1 MYLFVGFSIMFEA
14 KLLLERA
21 SSRKQSVDGVQ
32 FAGGMKMDEKN
43 HKQSKKQHIR
53 MKLLEQQGEAKLV
66 RKIVVITVAALIL
79 LLGIAVLVGFLYIN
93 SAMKPVDSEDD
104 TIKSVKIPIGSSV
117 SDISTLLE
125 EQGIIKDARVFKYY
139 IKFRNESGFQAGEYK
154 LSPSMPIKDIVT
166 SIKTGKLM
174 KEAVLRITIPE
185 GKQLIQIADIIAVK
199 TDQNPKAIFKKL
211 NNDTFVTSMKEKFPE
226 LLTSEIDNENVVYP
240 LEGYLFPAT
249 YDFYEEQPS
258 VESMV
263 IEMLK
268 KTEETLQAYE
278 SQIKKSDYTIHQL
291 LTFASLVEEEATAQV
306 DRKTIASVFYNRLDE
321 DMPLQTDP
329 TVLYAKGS
337 HKSRVLYKDLEVES
351 PYNTYKNK
359 GLTPGPIA
367 NAGKSSIEAVLD
379 PKKTDYLY
387 FLATPEGEVLYSK
400 TLEEHNN
407 KKAKHIT
414 K

>member
-1 MYLFVGFSIMFEA
+1 
-14 KLLLERA
+14 
-21 SSRKQSVDGVQ
+21 
-32 FAGGMKMDEKN
+32 MDEKDKN
-43 HKQSKKQHIR
+43 LSKKEHIR

-66 RKIVVITVAALIL
+66 RKIIMITIASLIVLIGVV
-79 LLGIAVLVGFLYIN
+79 GLVGFLYIN
-93 SAMKPVDSEDD
+93 SAMKPVDPDDD
-104 TIKSVKIPIGSSV
+104 TIKKVKIPIGSSV
-117 SDISTLLE
+117 NGISTLLE

-154 LSPSMPIKDIVT
+154 LSPSMPIEDIVT

-174 KEAVLRITIPE
+174 KEAAMKITIPE
-185 GKQLIQIADIIAVK
+185 GKQLIQIADIIAGK
-199 TDQNPKAIFKKL
+199 TGEDPKKVFKKL
-211 NNDTFVTSMKEKFPE
+211 NDKKFVNSMQEQFPQ
-226 LLTSEIDNENVVYP
+226 LLTSEIENEKVLYP

-249 YDFYEEQPS
+249 YDFYEEKPTL
-258 VESMV
+258 ESIV
-263 IEMLK
+263 TEMLK

-278 SQIKKSDYTIHQL
+278 GQMDKNDYSVHEM

-306 DRKTIASVFYNRLDE
+306 DRGKIASVFYNRIEE

-337 HKSRVLYKDLEVES
+337 HKSRVYYKDLEVKS

-359 GLTPGPIA
+359 GLPPGPIA
-367 NAGKSSIEAVLD
+367 NAGTTSIDAVLK
-379 PKKTDYLY
+379 PEKTDYLY

-400 TLEEHNN
+400 TLDDHNN
-407 KKAKHIT
+407 KKAEHISN

>member
-1 MYLFVGFSIMFEA
+1 
-14 KLLLERA
+14 
-21 SSRKQSVDGVQ
+21 
-32 FAGGMKMDEKN
+32 MDEKDKN
-43 HKQSKKQHIR
+43 LSKKEHIR

-66 RKIVVITVAALIL
+66 RKIIMITIASLIVLIGVV
-79 LLGIAVLVGFLYIN
+79 GLVGYLYIN
-93 SAMKPVDSEDD
+93 SAMKPVDPEDD
-104 TIKSVKIPIGSSV
+104 TIKKVKIPIGSSV
-117 SDISTLLE
+117 NGISTLLE

-154 LSPSMPIKDIVT
+154 LSPSMPIEDIVT

-174 KEAVLRITIPE
+174 KEAAMKITIPE
-185 GKQLIQIADIIAVK
+185 GKQLVQIADIIAVK
-199 TDQNPKAIFKKL
+199 TGEDPKKVFKKL
-211 NNDTFVTSMKEKFPE
+211 NDKKFVHSMQEKFPQ
-226 LLTSEIDNENVVYP
+226 LLTSEIENEKVLYP

-249 YDFYEEQPS
+249 YDFYEEKPTL
-258 VESMV
+258 ESIV

-278 SQIKKSDYTIHQL
+278 TQMDKNDYSVHEM

-306 DRKTIASVFYNRLDE
+306 DRGKIASVFYNRIE
-321 DMPLQTDP
+321 EGMPLQTDP

-337 HKSRVLYKDLEVES
+337 HKSRVYYKDLEVKS

-359 GLTPGPIA
+359 GLPPGPIA
-367 NAGKSSIEAVLD
+367 NAGTTSIDAVLK
-379 PKKTDYLY
+379 PEKTDYLY

-400 TLEEHNN
+400 TLDDHNI
-407 KKAKHIT
+407 KKAEHISN

>member
-1 MYLFVGFSIMFEA
+1 MN
-14 KLLLERA
+14 
-21 SSRKQSVDGVQ
+21 
-32 FAGGMKMDEKN
+32 MDEKDKN
-43 HKQSKKQHIR
+43 LSKKEHIR

-66 RKIVVITVAALIL
+66 RKIIMITIASLIL
-79 LLGIAVLVGFLYIN
+79 LIGIVGLVGFLYIN
-93 SAMKPVDSEDD
+93 SAMKPVDPDDD
-104 TIKSVKIPIGSSV
+104 TIKKVKIPIGSSV
-117 SDISTLLE
+117 NGISTLLE

-154 LSPSMPIKDIVT
+154 LSPSMPIGDIVT

-174 KEAVLRITIPE
+174 KEAAMKITIPE
-185 GKQLIQIADIIAVK
+185 GKQLIQIADIIAGK
-199 TDQNPKAIFKKL
+199 TGEDPKKVFKKL
-211 NNDTFVTSMKEKFPE
+211 NDKKFVNSMQEQFPQ
-226 LLTSEIDNENVVYP
+226 LLTSEIENEKVLYP

-249 YDFYEEQPS
+249 YDFYEEKPTL
-258 VESMV
+258 ESIV

-278 SQIKKSDYTIHQL
+278 GQMDKNDYSVHEM

-306 DRKTIASVFYNRLDE
+306 DRGKIASVFYNRIEE

-337 HKSRVLYKDLEVES
+337 HKSRVYYKDLEVKS

-359 GLTPGPIA
+359 GLPPGPIA
-367 NAGKSSIEAVLD
+367 NAGTTSIDAVLK
-379 PKKTDYLY
+379 PEKTDYLY

-400 TLEEHNN
+400 TLDDHNN
-407 KKAKHIT
+407 KKAEHISN

>member
-1 MYLFVGFSIMFEA
+1 MN
-14 KLLLERA
+14 
-21 SSRKQSVDGVQ
+21 
-32 FAGGMKMDEKN
+32 MDEKDKN
-43 HKQSKKQHIR
+43 LSKKEHIR

-66 RKIVVITVAALIL
+66 RKIIMITIASLIL
-79 LLGIAVLVGFLYIN
+79 LIGIVGLVGFLYIN
-93 SAMKPVDSEDD
+93 SAMKPVDPDDD
-104 TIKSVKIPIGSSV
+104 TIKKVKIPIGSSV
-117 SDISTLLE
+117 NGISTLLE

-154 LSPSMPIKDIVT
+154 LSPSMPIEDIVT

-174 KEAVLRITIPE
+174 KEAAMKITIPE
-185 GKQLIQIADIIAVK
+185 GKQLSQIADIIAGK
-199 TDQNPKAIFKKL
+199 TGEDPKKVFKKL
-211 NNDTFVTSMKEKFPE
+211 NDKKFVNSMQEQFPQ
-226 LLTSEIDNENVVYP
+226 LLTSEIENEKVLYP

-249 YDFYEEQPS
+249 YDFYEEKPTL
-258 VESMV
+258 ESIV

-278 SQIKKSDYTIHQL
+278 GQMDKNDYSVHEM

-306 DRKTIASVFYNRLDE
+306 DRGKIASVFYNRIKE

-337 HKSRVLYKDLEVES
+337 HKSRVYYKDLEVKS

-359 GLTPGPIA
+359 GLPPGPIA
-367 NAGKSSIEAVLD
+367 NAGTTSIDAVLK
-379 PKKTDYLY
+379 PEKTDYLY

-400 TLEEHNN
+400 TLDDHNN
-407 KKAKHIT
+407 KKAEHISN

>member
-1 MYLFVGFSIMFEA
+1 
-14 KLLLERA
+14 
-21 SSRKQSVDGVQ
+21 
-32 FAGGMKMDEKN
+32 MDEKDKN
-43 HKQSKKQHIR
+43 LSKKEHIR

-66 RKIVVITVAALIL
+66 RKIIMITIASLIL
-79 LLGIAVLVGFLYIN
+79 LIGIVGLVGFLYIN
-93 SAMKPVDSEDD
+93 SAMKPVDPDDD
-104 TIKSVKIPIGSSV
+104 TIKKVKIPIGSSV
-117 SDISTLLE
+117 NGISTLLE

-154 LSPSMPIKDIVT
+154 LSPSMPIEDIVT

-174 KEAVLRITIPE
+174 KEAAMKITIPE
-185 GKQLIQIADIIAVK
+185 GKQLIQIADIIAGK
-199 TDQNPKAIFKKL
+199 TGEDPKKVFKKL
-211 NNDTFVTSMKEKFPE
+211 NDKKFVNSMQEQFPQ
-226 LLTSEIDNENVVYP
+226 LLTSEIENEKVLYP

-249 YDFYEEQPS
+249 YDFYEEKPTL
-258 VESMV
+258 ESIV

-278 SQIKKSDYTIHQL
+278 GQMDKNEYSVHEM

-306 DRKTIASVFYNRLDE
+306 DRGKIASVFYNRIKE

-337 HKSRVLYKDLEVES
+337 HKSRVYYKDLEVKS

-359 GLTPGPIA
+359 GLPPGPIA
-367 NAGKSSIEAVLD
+367 NAGTTSIDAVLK
-379 PKKTDYLY
+379 PEKTDYLY
-387 FLATPEGEVLYSK
+387 FLATPEGQVLYSK
-400 TLEEHNN
+400 TLDDHNN
-407 KKAKHIT
+407 KKAEHISN

>member
-1 MYLFVGFSIMFEA
+1 
-14 KLLLERA
+14 
-21 SSRKQSVDGVQ
+21 
-32 FAGGMKMDEKN
+32 MDEKDKN
-43 HKQSKKQHIR
+43 LSKKEHIR

-66 RKIVVITVAALIL
+66 RKIIMITIASLIL
-79 LLGIAVLVGFLYIN
+79 LIGIVGLVGFLYIN
-93 SAMKPVDSEDD
+93 SAMKPVDPDDD
-104 TIKSVKIPIGSSV
+104 TIKKVKIPIGSSV
-117 SDISTLLE
+117 NGISTLLE

-154 LSPSMPIKDIVT
+154 LSPSMPIEDIVT

-174 KEAVLRITIPE
+174 KEAAMKITIPE
-185 GKQLIQIADIIAVK
+185 GKQLIQIADIIAGK
-199 TDQNPKAIFKKL
+199 TGEDPKKVFKKL
-211 NNDTFVTSMKEKFPE
+211 NDKKFVNSMQEQFPQ
-226 LLTSEIDNENVVYP
+226 LLTSEIENEKVLYP

-249 YDFYEEQPS
+249 YDFYEEKPTL
-258 VESMV
+258 ESIV

-278 SQIKKSDYTIHQL
+278 GQMDKNDYSVHEM

-306 DRKTIASVFYNRLDE
+306 DRGKIASVFYNRIEE

-337 HKSRVLYKDLEVES
+337 HKSRVYYKDLEVKS

-359 GLTPGPIA
+359 GLPPGPIA
-367 NAGKSSIEAVLD
+367 NAGTTSIDAVLK
-379 PKKTDYLY
+379 PEKTDYLY
-387 FLATPEGEVLYSK
+387 FLATPEGEVLYSN
-400 TLEEHNN
+400 TLDDHNN
-407 KKAKHIT
+407 KKAEHISN